1 MQNSTEKKK
10 QVDVVGDK
18 KKEIKFDDAIRREFF

>member
-18 KKEIKFDDAIRREFF
+18 KKEIKFDDVIRREFF